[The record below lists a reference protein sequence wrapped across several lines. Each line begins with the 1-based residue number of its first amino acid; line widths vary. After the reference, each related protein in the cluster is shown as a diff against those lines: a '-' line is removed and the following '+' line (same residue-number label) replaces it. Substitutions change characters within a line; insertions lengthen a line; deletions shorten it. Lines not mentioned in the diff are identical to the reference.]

1 MTLLWKAITEL
12 PFSKAVLKGRP
23 LMNFIHEAKNFL
35 VGEKK
40 PILVK
45 QANSW
50 NISLNEIEIKSPP

>member
-1 MTLLWKAITEL
+1 MTLLWKAITKL

-45 QANSW
+45 QAN
-50 NISLNEIEIKSPP
+50 

>member
-1 MTLLWKAITEL
+1 MESNNGTSW
-12 PFSKAVLKGRP
+12 
-23 LMNFIHEAKNFL
+23 MNFIHEAKNFL